1 MNEGRFE
8 LKYALPLE
16 RRAAVLELA
25 TAHVSPDPNGTSL
38 QELLPPAILA
48 SPHQPRGYRV
58 CSLYLDTPQL
68 HGYTERLAEARIRNR
83 VRVRAYGRPG
93 ENTPV
98 FLEAKRKLHRNVVKH
113 RVRICTTEEWSRA
126 PRVRPWQRAAGGL
139 ATSNSVVRRW
149 LDVVDG
155 AHMEAV
161 CRVTYVRETWVH
173 GTSRLTLDHCIRGSS
188 WPDPRDLQGEDFQD
202 LLPPGWFVLELKFNG
217 AEPAWMRSLVR
228 AVRLMAEPVSK
239 FALSVAHTV
248 RSAPAGEVRRLTP
261 PSVLRS
267 LPEAS

>member
-8 LKYALPLE
+8 LKYALPLD
-16 RRAAVLELA
+16 RRDAVLELA
-25 TAHVSPDPNGTSL
+25 AAHVTPDPNGGSL
-38 QELLPPAILA
+38 EGLVPPAVLA
-48 SPHQPRGYRV
+48 SPYRPRGYRV

-68 HGYTERLAEARIRNR
+68 HGYAERLAEARIRNR

-93 ENTPV
+93 ETTPV

-113 RVRICTTEEWSRA
+113 RVRICTTDEWSQA
-126 PRVRPWQRAAGGL
+126 SGGRPWQQAAGGL
-139 ATSNSVVRRW
+139 ASSNSVVRRW

-155 AHMEAV
+155 ADMKAV
-161 CRVTYVRETWVH
+161 CRVTYVRETWVQ
-173 GTSRLTLDHCIRGSS
+173 GTARLTLDHCIRGSA
-188 WPDPRDLQGEDFQD
+188 WPDPRDLQGQDSQD

-217 AEPAWMRSLVR
+217 AEPVWMRSLVR

-239 FALSVAHTV
+239 FALSVVHTV
-248 RSAPAGEVRRLTP
+248 RSAPPGEVRRLTP

-267 LPEAS
+267 LQEAS